1 MTEDEHASEAEATG
15 PGSEGPAGRADRP
28 PSGTGAALPFRV
40 RLGLAAASLLV
51 GAAIWFPA
59 VHLFFGD
66 DADEL
71 VGREGI
77 SPWAKALAERHL
89 ALWEE
94 PGLRAEELRKMRASN
109 AEWDF
114 MGRSFLVWSLGNMAL
129 RDPALKG
136 RCLAVMDT
144 IIDDTLLV
152 EHERGMFH
160 FLMTYATERGFL
172 ASPERS
178 LFIDGEIAL
187 MLAHRRIVEE
197 KPAYAQEHRKR
208 VRVMIAQMEQSRVL
222 CAESYPDECWMFC
235 NSIALAAIRMA
246 DHLDGT
252 DHSAFIGKWLA
263 TAKAKLVHED
273 TGILV
278 SSFTV
283 DGYHM
288 DGPEGS
294 SIWLASHCLA
304 LVDEEFARDQYERA
318 RKELGRDLCGFAW
331 AREWPPSCDAGADID
346 SGPTVPL
353 LEANAGSSGLAFV
366 GAAAFGDG
374 DFLSGLH
381 ASVEFGG
388 LPVRRGGRL
397 KYCASNQVGDA
408 VLLYAAVL
416 GPVWE
421 KVKAGRGEAR

>member
-1 MTEDEHASEAEATG
+1 MTASVHASDAEATG
-15 PGSEGPAGRADRP
+15 PGSEAPAGRVVRT
-28 PSGTGAALPFRV
+28 PSGTGAAFPFHV
-40 RLGLAAASLLV
+40 RLGLAAASLLM

-66 DADEL
+66 HADEL

-94 PGLRAEELRKMRASN
+94 PELRAEELRRMRASN

-136 RCLAVMDT
+136 RCLGIMDR

-152 EHERGMFH
+152 ERERGMFH
-160 FLMTYATERGFL
+160 FLMNYATARGFL

-197 KPAYAQEHRKR
+197 KPAYAEEHRER
-208 VRVMIAQMEQSRVL
+208 VRVMIAQMEQSPVL

-235 NSIALAAIRMA
+235 NSVALAAIRMA

-263 TAKAKLVHED
+263 TVKAKLVHEG

-278 SSFTV
+278 SSLTV

-294 SIWLASHCLA
+294 SIWLVSHCLA
-304 LVDEEFARDQYERA
+304 LIDEEFARDQYERA
-318 RKELGRDLCGFAW
+318 RKELGRDLFGFAW
-331 AREWPPSCDAGADID
+331 AREWPPSCVGAQDID

-353 LEANAGSSGLAFV
+353 FEANAGSSGLAFV

-374 DFLSGLH
+374 RYLSGLH
-381 ASVEFGG
+381 ASIEFAGF
-388 LPVRRGGRL
+388 PKRWSGRL

-421 KVKAGRGEAR
+421 KVRKGRER